1 MLTEI
6 WGQCPKVKVIDLLI
20 SNPQSEYTKTDIAN
34 YSGVARSTVY
44 GIIDQLEEYKIIKRT
59 KKVGRSQL
67 YQANVESEITKLIAA
82 FQISFEDMEMDKE
95 VNKKEIS
102 DEADFKIKYDPEKGE
117 FIKYKS

>member
-6 WGQCPKVKVIDLLI
+6 WGQCPKVKVIDLFI

-44 GIIDQLEEYKIIKRT
+44 GVIDQLQEYKIIKPT

>member
-44 GIIDQLEEYKIIKRT
+44 GIIDQLEEYKIIKPT

>member
-95 VNKKEIS
+95 VSKKEIS